1 LIHQHDLCEGM
12 LMKRIKLCVW
22 AAILGALAAGS
33 NAAANVLTNSGF
45 ETGAALGN
53 PPDTGAA
60 GWTTFGNANTASA
73 NLNPVRS
80 GVGSLQLVGGGNF
93 SVPGAFQ
100 TVPASPGQ
108 IWDLQGYMLT
118 QNQLPANATFGLL
131 KIVWSNG
138 TNDLPPA
145 QILIGQ
151 AGPAANPGIESLPI
165 LNAASTLN
173 TWQFTQARGVA
184 PPGTTQV
191 SFFALFVD
199 ESAGTGFFD
208 DLQATL
214 IPEPTSF
221 ALVGLGGVAL
231 FGALGRRRVCTAT
244 R

>member
-1 LIHQHDLCEGM
+1 MI
-12 LMKRIKLCVW
+12 
-22 AAILGALAAGS
+22 GALPAGRL
-33 NAAANVLTNSGF
+33 AVANVLTNSGF
-45 ETGAALGN
+45 ETGAVLGN
-53 PPDTGAA
+53 APMPGAA
-60 GWTTFGNANTASA
+60 TWTTFGNANTASA
-73 NLNPVRS
+73 NLSPVRT

-108 IWDLQGYMLT
+108 IWDLQGYMLA
-118 QNQLPANATFGLL
+118 QDALPANATFGLL

-145 QILIGQ
+145 DILIGQ
-151 AGPAANPGIESLPI
+151 AGPAANPGIESLPF
-165 LNAASTLN
+165 LNSTSTPN

-199 ESAGTGFFD
+199 QSAGTGYFD
-208 DLQATL
+208 DLQANL
-214 IPEPTSF
+214 IPEPTGL
-221 ALVGLGGVAL
+221 ALLSLGGVAL
-231 FGALGRRRVCTAT
+231 VGALRRRDVRMHT